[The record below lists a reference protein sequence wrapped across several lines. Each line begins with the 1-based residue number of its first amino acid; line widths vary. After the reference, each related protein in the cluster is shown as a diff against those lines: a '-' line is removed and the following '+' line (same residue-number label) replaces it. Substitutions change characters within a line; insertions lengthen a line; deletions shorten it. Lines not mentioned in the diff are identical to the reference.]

1 MPGVAE
7 IQREIAQTQSFV
19 QERLDPMRREVG
31 LLREEQERLAGE
43 VRTLLAQQR
52 SERREAVLSR
62 GSNDRVRVRGGQLDG
77 FDMVDLAIMRSLLT
91 AQQARPQDYDSRAL
105 QAWEQSVQRAMDSTT
120 AGAGDELVGREE
132 ARQLWADVNVET
144 AVASLF
150 ETVTMPSN
158 PFDIPLQL
166 GDVNWYPGTAN
177 VAVSSTNLSTAK
189 QTLTAYELV
198 GMVPWAYELDE
209 DAVIAMMAEVR
220 ATLLRNSAQVLDD
233 IVLNADT
240 SLTGNINH
248 DGTALTATTAGLAHY
263 LVGFDGLV
271 HLPLVDN
278 TAMRN
283 DHSAAVSADMFNE
296 LRRKLGK
303 YGLRPS
309 ELAFV
314 TDVNTFI
321 AVQSITEFQ
330 TVDKLGPNA
339 TLLTG
344 QLGSVEGR
352 PRGRVGAD
360 GARGRRRQGHGGR
373 ERGEHGP
380 PAAGQPDAMA
390 QGLQAGAAHRDGTR
404 RAASA
409 KRDGGEHARGVRR
422 AHRVA
427 DIRRPHRAAVQ
438 HHGRVGVAA
447 GAPLVGAPRR
457 QGVART
463 ERQRTDKRRQLSWQ
477 TLSGMLPSAR
487 F

>member
-31 LLREEQERLAGE
+31 LLREEHERLAGE

-52 SERREAVLSR
+52 SERRESVLSR
-62 GSNDRVRVRGGQLDG
+62 ASNDRVRVRGGQLDG

-132 ARQLWADVNVET
+132 ARQLWADVNAET

-177 VAVSSTNLSTAK
+177 VAVSSTNLTTAK

-248 DGTALTATTAGLAHY
+248 DGTALTATTAGHAHY

-283 DHSAAVSADMFNE
+283 DHGAAVSADMFNE

-344 QLGSVEGR
+344 QLGSVEGV
-352 PRGRVGAD
+352 PVVVSEQMALADAD
-360 GARGRRRQGHGGR
+360 GKVTAAGNVASTGRLLLVNRTQWRKGFKRELLIETERDVQRRQNVMVVSMR
-373 ERGEHGP
+373 VAFAERSGSRTS
-380 PAAGQPDAMA
+380 
-390 QGLQAGAAHRDGTR
+390 AAHT
-404 RAASA
+404 ALQFNIT
-409 KRDGGEHARGVRR
+409 GV
-422 AHRVA
+422 
-427 DIRRPHRAAVQ
+427 
-438 HHGRVGVAA
+438 
-447 GAPLVGAPRR
+447 
-457 QGVART
+457 
-463 ERQRTDKRRQLSWQ
+463 
-477 TLSGMLPSAR
+477 
-487 F
+487 

>member
-52 SERREAVLSR
+52 SERRESVLSR
-62 GSNDRVRVRGGQLDG
+62 ASNDRVRVRGGQLDG

-120 AGAGDELVGREE
+120 SGAGDELVGREE

-177 VAVSSTNLSTAK
+177 VAVSSTNLTTAK

-248 DGTALTATTAGLAHY
+248 DGTALTTTTAGHAHY

-278 TAMRN
+278 TAMSN
-283 DHSAAVSADMFNE
+283 NHNAAVSADMFNE

-314 TDVNTFI
+314 TDINTFI

-344 QLGSVEGR
+344 QLGSVEGV
-352 PRGRVGAD
+352 PVVVSEQMALADAD
-360 GARGRRRQGHGGR
+360 GKVTAAGNVASTGRLLLVNRTQWRKGFKRELLIETERDVQRRQNVMVVSMR
-373 ERGEHGP
+373 VAFAERSGSRTS
-380 PAAGQPDAMA
+380 
-390 QGLQAGAAHRDGTR
+390 AAHT
-404 RAASA
+404 ALQFNIT
-409 KRDGGEHARGVRR
+409 GV
-422 AHRVA
+422 
-427 DIRRPHRAAVQ
+427 
-438 HHGRVGVAA
+438 
-447 GAPLVGAPRR
+447 
-457 QGVART
+457 
-463 ERQRTDKRRQLSWQ
+463 
-477 TLSGMLPSAR
+477 
-487 F
+487 

>member
-52 SERREAVLSR
+52 SERRESVLSR
-62 GSNDRVRVRGGQLDG
+62 ASNDRVRVRGGQLDG

-248 DGTALTATTAGLAHY
+248 DGTALTATTAGHAHY

-283 DHSAAVSADMFNE
+283 DHGAAVSADMFNE

-344 QLGSVEGR
+344 QLGSVEGV
-352 PRGRVGAD
+352 PVVVSEQMALADAD
-360 GARGRRRQGHGGR
+360 GKVTAAGNVASTGRLLLVNRTQWRKGFKRELLIETERDVQRRQNVMVVSMR
-373 ERGEHGP
+373 VAFAERSGSRTS
-380 PAAGQPDAMA
+380 
-390 QGLQAGAAHRDGTR
+390 AAHT
-404 RAASA
+404 ALQFNIT
-409 KRDGGEHARGVRR
+409 GV
-422 AHRVA
+422 
-427 DIRRPHRAAVQ
+427 
-438 HHGRVGVAA
+438 
-447 GAPLVGAPRR
+447 
-457 QGVART
+457 
-463 ERQRTDKRRQLSWQ
+463 
-477 TLSGMLPSAR
+477 
-487 F
+487 

>member
-248 DGTALTATTAGLAHY
+248 DGTALTATTAGHAHY
-263 LVGFDGLV
+263 LVEFDGLV

-283 DHSAAVSADMFNE
+283 DHDAAVSADMFNE

-314 TDVNTFI
+314 TDVNTYI
-321 AVQSITEFQ
+321 AVQSIAEFQ

-344 QLGSVEGR
+344 QLGSVEGV
-352 PRGRVGAD
+352 PVVVSEQMALADAD
-360 GARGRRRQGHGGR
+360 GKVTAAGNVASTGRLLLVNRTQWRKGFKRELLIETERDVQRRQNVMVVSMR
-373 ERGEHGP
+373 VAFAERSGSRTS
-380 PAAGQPDAMA
+380 
-390 QGLQAGAAHRDGTR
+390 AAHT
-404 RAASA
+404 ALQFNIT
-409 KRDGGEHARGVRR
+409 GV
-422 AHRVA
+422 
-427 DIRRPHRAAVQ
+427 
-438 HHGRVGVAA
+438 
-447 GAPLVGAPRR
+447 
-457 QGVART
+457 
-463 ERQRTDKRRQLSWQ
+463 
-477 TLSGMLPSAR
+477 
-487 F
+487 

>member
-52 SERREAVLSR
+52 SERRESVLSR
-62 GSNDRVRVRGGQLDG
+62 ASNDRVRVRGGQLDG

-177 VAVSSTNLSTAK
+177 VAVSSTNLTTAK

-248 DGTALTATTAGLAHY
+248 DGTALTATTAGHAHY

-283 DHSAAVSADMFNE
+283 DHGAAVSADMFNE

-344 QLGSVEGR
+344 QLGSVEGV
-352 PRGRVGAD
+352 PVVVSEQMALADAD
-360 GARGRRRQGHGGR
+360 GKVTAAGNVASTGRLLLVNRTQWRKGFKRELLIETERDVQRRQNVMVVSMR
-373 ERGEHGP
+373 VAFAERSGSRTS
-380 PAAGQPDAMA
+380 
-390 QGLQAGAAHRDGTR
+390 AAHT
-404 RAASA
+404 ALQFNIT
-409 KRDGGEHARGVRR
+409 GV
-422 AHRVA
+422 
-427 DIRRPHRAAVQ
+427 
-438 HHGRVGVAA
+438 
-447 GAPLVGAPRR
+447 
-457 QGVART
+457 
-463 ERQRTDKRRQLSWQ
+463 
-477 TLSGMLPSAR
+477 
-487 F
+487 

>member
-52 SERREAVLSR
+52 SERRESVLSR
-62 GSNDRVRVRGGQLDG
+62 ASNDRVRVRGGQLDG

-120 AGAGDELVGREE
+120 SGAGDELVGREE

-177 VAVSSTNLSTAK
+177 VAVSSTNLTTAK

-248 DGTALTATTAGLAHY
+248 DGTALTATTAGHAHY

-278 TAMRN
+278 TAMSN
-283 DHSAAVSADMFNE
+283 DHNAAVSADMFNE

-344 QLGSVEGR
+344 QLGSVEGV
-352 PRGRVGAD
+352 PVVVSEQMALADAD
-360 GARGRRRQGHGGR
+360 GKVTAAGNVASTGRLLLVNRTQWRKGFKRELLIETERDVQRRQNVMVVSMR
-373 ERGEHGP
+373 VAFAERSGSRTS
-380 PAAGQPDAMA
+380 
-390 QGLQAGAAHRDGTR
+390 AAHT
-404 RAASA
+404 ALQFNIT
-409 KRDGGEHARGVRR
+409 GV
-422 AHRVA
+422 
-427 DIRRPHRAAVQ
+427 
-438 HHGRVGVAA
+438 
-447 GAPLVGAPRR
+447 
-457 QGVART
+457 
-463 ERQRTDKRRQLSWQ
+463 
-477 TLSGMLPSAR
+477 
-487 F
+487 

>member
-62 GSNDRVRVRGGQLDG
+62 ASNDRVRVRGGQLDG

-209 DAVIAMMAEVR
+209 DAVIAMMGEVR

-248 DGTALTATTAGLAHY
+248 DGTALTATTAGHAHY

-344 QLGSVEGR
+344 QLGSVEGV
-352 PRGRVGAD
+352 PVVVSEQMALADAD
-360 GARGRRRQGHGGR
+360 GKVTAAGNVASTGRLLLVNRTQWRKGFKRELLIETERDVQRRQNVMVVSMR
-373 ERGEHGP
+373 VAFAERSGSRTS
-380 PAAGQPDAMA
+380 
-390 QGLQAGAAHRDGTR
+390 AAHT
-404 RAASA
+404 ALQFNIT
-409 KRDGGEHARGVRR
+409 GV
-422 AHRVA
+422 
-427 DIRRPHRAAVQ
+427 
-438 HHGRVGVAA
+438 
-447 GAPLVGAPRR
+447 
-457 QGVART
+457 
-463 ERQRTDKRRQLSWQ
+463 
-477 TLSGMLPSAR
+477 
-487 F
+487 

>member
-43 VRTLLAQQR
+43 VRTLLGQQR

-62 GSNDRVRVRGGQLDG
+62 ASNDRVRVRGGQLDG

-120 AGAGDELVGREE
+120 SGAGDELVGREE

-177 VAVSSTNLSTAK
+177 VAVSSTNLTTAK

-248 DGTALTATTAGLAHY
+248 DGTALTATTAGHAHY

-278 TAMRN
+278 TAMSN
-283 DHSAAVSADMFNE
+283 NHNAAVSADMFNE

-344 QLGSVEGR
+344 QLGSVEGV
-352 PRGRVGAD
+352 PVVVSEQMALADAD
-360 GARGRRRQGHGGR
+360 GKVTAAGNVASTGRLLLVNRTQWRKGFKRELLIETERDVQRRQNVMVVSMR
-373 ERGEHGP
+373 VAFAERSGSRTS
-380 PAAGQPDAMA
+380 
-390 QGLQAGAAHRDGTR
+390 AAHT
-404 RAASA
+404 ALQFNIT
-409 KRDGGEHARGVRR
+409 GV
-422 AHRVA
+422 
-427 DIRRPHRAAVQ
+427 
-438 HHGRVGVAA
+438 
-447 GAPLVGAPRR
+447 
-457 QGVART
+457 
-463 ERQRTDKRRQLSWQ
+463 
-477 TLSGMLPSAR
+477 
-487 F
+487 

>member
-52 SERREAVLSR
+52 SERRESVLSR
-62 GSNDRVRVRGGQLDG
+62 ASNDRVRVRGGQLDG

-132 ARQLWADVNVET
+132 ARQLWADVNAET

-150 ETVTMPSN
+150 DTVTMPSN

-177 VAVSSTNLSTAK
+177 VAVASTNLTTAK

-248 DGTALTATTAGLAHY
+248 DGTALTATTAGHAHY

-283 DHSAAVSADMFNE
+283 DHNAAVSADMFNE

-344 QLGSVEGR
+344 QLGSVEGV
-352 PRGRVGAD
+352 PVVVSEQMALADAD
-360 GARGRRRQGHGGR
+360 GKVTAAGNVASTGRLLLVNRTQWRKGFKRELLIETERDVQRRQNVMVVSMR
-373 ERGEHGP
+373 VAFAERSGSRTS
-380 PAAGQPDAMA
+380 
-390 QGLQAGAAHRDGTR
+390 AAHT
-404 RAASA
+404 ALQFNIT
-409 KRDGGEHARGVRR
+409 GV
-422 AHRVA
+422 
-427 DIRRPHRAAVQ
+427 
-438 HHGRVGVAA
+438 
-447 GAPLVGAPRR
+447 
-457 QGVART
+457 
-463 ERQRTDKRRQLSWQ
+463 
-477 TLSGMLPSAR
+477 
-487 F
+487 

>member
-248 DGTALTATTAGLAHY
+248 DGAALTATTAGHAHY

-283 DHSAAVSADMFNE
+283 DHNAAVSADMFNE

-314 TDVNTFI
+314 TDVNTYI
-321 AVQSITEFQ
+321 AVQSIAEFQ

-344 QLGSVEGR
+344 QLGSVEGV
-352 PRGRVGAD
+352 PVVVSEQMALADAD
-360 GARGRRRQGHGGR
+360 GKVTAAGNVASTGRLLLVNRTQWRKGFKRELLIETERDVQRRQNVMVVSMR
-373 ERGEHGP
+373 VAFAERSGSRTS
-380 PAAGQPDAMA
+380 
-390 QGLQAGAAHRDGTR
+390 AAHT
-404 RAASA
+404 ALQFNIT
-409 KRDGGEHARGVRR
+409 GV
-422 AHRVA
+422 
-427 DIRRPHRAAVQ
+427 
-438 HHGRVGVAA
+438 
-447 GAPLVGAPRR
+447 
-457 QGVART
+457 
-463 ERQRTDKRRQLSWQ
+463 
-477 TLSGMLPSAR
+477 
-487 F
+487 

>member
-62 GSNDRVRVRGGQLDG
+62 ASNDRVRVRGGQLDG

-198 GMVPWAYELDE
+198 SMVPWAYELDE
-209 DAVIAMMAEVR
+209 DAVIAMMGEVR

-248 DGTALTATTAGLAHY
+248 DGTALTATTAGHAHY

-344 QLGSVEGR
+344 QLGSVEGV
-352 PRGRVGAD
+352 PVVVSEQMALADAD
-360 GARGRRRQGHGGR
+360 GKVTAAGNVASTGRLLLVNRTQWRKGFKRELLIETERDVQRRQNVMVVSMR
-373 ERGEHGP
+373 VAFAERSGSRTS
-380 PAAGQPDAMA
+380 
-390 QGLQAGAAHRDGTR
+390 AAHT
-404 RAASA
+404 ALQFNIT
-409 KRDGGEHARGVRR
+409 GV
-422 AHRVA
+422 
-427 DIRRPHRAAVQ
+427 
-438 HHGRVGVAA
+438 
-447 GAPLVGAPRR
+447 
-457 QGVART
+457 
-463 ERQRTDKRRQLSWQ
+463 
-477 TLSGMLPSAR
+477 
-487 F
+487 

>member
-52 SERREAVLSR
+52 SERRESVLSR
-62 GSNDRVRVRGGQLDG
+62 ASNDRVRVRGGQLDG

-248 DGTALTATTAGLAHY
+248 DGTALTATTAGHAHY

-344 QLGSVEGR
+344 QLGSVEGV
-352 PRGRVGAD
+352 PVVVSEQMALADAD
-360 GARGRRRQGHGGR
+360 GKVTAAGNVASTGRLLLVNRTQWRKGFKRELLIETERDVQRRQNVMVVSMR
-373 ERGEHGP
+373 VAFAERSGSRTS
-380 PAAGQPDAMA
+380 
-390 QGLQAGAAHRDGTR
+390 AAHT
-404 RAASA
+404 ALQFNIT
-409 KRDGGEHARGVRR
+409 GV
-422 AHRVA
+422 
-427 DIRRPHRAAVQ
+427 
-438 HHGRVGVAA
+438 
-447 GAPLVGAPRR
+447 
-457 QGVART
+457 
-463 ERQRTDKRRQLSWQ
+463 
-477 TLSGMLPSAR
+477 
-487 F
+487 

>member
-43 VRTLLAQQR
+43 VRTLLGQQR

-62 GSNDRVRVRGGQLDG
+62 ASNDRVRVRGGQLDG

-120 AGAGDELVGREE
+120 SGAGDELVGREE

-177 VAVSSTNLSTAK
+177 VAVSSTNLTTAK

-248 DGTALTATTAGLAHY
+248 DGTALTATTAGHAHY

-278 TAMRN
+278 TAMSN
-283 DHSAAVSADMFNE
+283 DHNAAVSADMFNE

-344 QLGSVEGR
+344 QLGSVEGV
-352 PRGRVGAD
+352 PVVVSEQMALADAD
-360 GARGRRRQGHGGR
+360 GKVTAAGNVASTGRLLLVNRTQWRKGFKRELLIETERDVQRRQNVMVVSMR
-373 ERGEHGP
+373 VAFAERSGSRTS
-380 PAAGQPDAMA
+380 
-390 QGLQAGAAHRDGTR
+390 AAHT
-404 RAASA
+404 ALQFNIT
-409 KRDGGEHARGVRR
+409 GV
-422 AHRVA
+422 
-427 DIRRPHRAAVQ
+427 
-438 HHGRVGVAA
+438 
-447 GAPLVGAPRR
+447 
-457 QGVART
+457 
-463 ERQRTDKRRQLSWQ
+463 
-477 TLSGMLPSAR
+477 
-487 F
+487 

>member
-7 IQREIAQTQSFV
+7 IQREIAQTQSLV

-62 GSNDRVRVRGGQLDG
+62 ASNDRVRVRGGQLDG

-209 DAVIAMMAEVR
+209 DAVIAMMGEVR

-240 SLTGNINH
+240 SLTGNINY
-248 DGTALTATTAGLAHY
+248 DGTALTATTAGHAHY

-344 QLGSVEGR
+344 QLGSVEGV
-352 PRGRVGAD
+352 PVVVSEQMALADAD
-360 GARGRRRQGHGGR
+360 GKVTAAGNVASTGRLLLVNRTQWRKGFKRELLIETERDVQRRQNVMVVSMR
-373 ERGEHGP
+373 VAFAERSGSRTS
-380 PAAGQPDAMA
+380 
-390 QGLQAGAAHRDGTR
+390 AAHT
-404 RAASA
+404 ALQFNIT
-409 KRDGGEHARGVRR
+409 GV
-422 AHRVA
+422 
-427 DIRRPHRAAVQ
+427 
-438 HHGRVGVAA
+438 
-447 GAPLVGAPRR
+447 
-457 QGVART
+457 
-463 ERQRTDKRRQLSWQ
+463 
-477 TLSGMLPSAR
+477 
-487 F
+487 

>member
-52 SERREAVLSR
+52 SERRESVLSR
-62 GSNDRVRVRGGQLDG
+62 ASNDRVRVRGGQLDG

-177 VAVSSTNLSTAK
+177 VAVSSTNLTTAK

-248 DGTALTATTAGLAHY
+248 DGTALTATTAGHAHY

-344 QLGSVEGR
+344 QLGSVEGV
-352 PRGRVGAD
+352 PVVVSEQMALADAD
-360 GARGRRRQGHGGR
+360 GKVTAAGNVASTGRLLLVNRTQWRKGFKRELLIETERDVQRRQNVMVVSMR
-373 ERGEHGP
+373 VAFAERSGSRTS
-380 PAAGQPDAMA
+380 
-390 QGLQAGAAHRDGTR
+390 AAHT
-404 RAASA
+404 ALQFNIT
-409 KRDGGEHARGVRR
+409 GV
-422 AHRVA
+422 
-427 DIRRPHRAAVQ
+427 
-438 HHGRVGVAA
+438 
-447 GAPLVGAPRR
+447 
-457 QGVART
+457 
-463 ERQRTDKRRQLSWQ
+463 
-477 TLSGMLPSAR
+477 
-487 F
+487 

>member
-52 SERREAVLSR
+52 SERRDAVLSR
-62 GSNDRVRVRGGQLDG
+62 ASNDRVRVRGGQLDG

-240 SLTGNINH
+240 SLTGNINY
-248 DGTALTATTAGLAHY
+248 DGTALTATTAGHAHY

-283 DHSAAVSADMFNE
+283 DHNAAVSADMFNE

-344 QLGSVEGR
+344 QLGSVEGV
-352 PRGRVGAD
+352 PVVVSEQMALADAD
-360 GARGRRRQGHGGR
+360 GKVTAAGNVASTGRLLLVNRTQWRKGFKRELLIETERDVQRRQNVMVVSMR
-373 ERGEHGP
+373 VAFAERTGSRTS
-380 PAAGQPDAMA
+380 
-390 QGLQAGAAHRDGTR
+390 AAHT
-404 RAASA
+404 ALQFNIT
-409 KRDGGEHARGVRR
+409 GV
-422 AHRVA
+422 
-427 DIRRPHRAAVQ
+427 
-438 HHGRVGVAA
+438 
-447 GAPLVGAPRR
+447 
-457 QGVART
+457 
-463 ERQRTDKRRQLSWQ
+463 
-477 TLSGMLPSAR
+477 
-487 F
+487 

>member
-31 LLREEQERLAGE
+31 LLREEHERLAGE
-43 VRTLLAQQR
+43 VRTLLGQQR

-62 GSNDRVRVRGGQLDG
+62 ASNDRVRVRGGQLDG

-120 AGAGDELVGREE
+120 SGAGDELVGREE

-177 VAVSSTNLSTAK
+177 VAVSSTNLTTAK

-248 DGTALTATTAGLAHY
+248 DGTALTATTAGHAHY

-283 DHSAAVSADMFNE
+283 DHGAAVSADMFNE

-344 QLGSVEGR
+344 QLGSVEGV
-352 PRGRVGAD
+352 PVVVSEQMALADAD
-360 GARGRRRQGHGGR
+360 GKVTAAGNVASTGRLLLVNRTQWRKGFKRELLIETERDVQRRQNVMVVSMR
-373 ERGEHGP
+373 VAFAERSGSRTS
-380 PAAGQPDAMA
+380 
-390 QGLQAGAAHRDGTR
+390 AAHT
-404 RAASA
+404 ALQFNIT
-409 KRDGGEHARGVRR
+409 GV
-422 AHRVA
+422 
-427 DIRRPHRAAVQ
+427 
-438 HHGRVGVAA
+438 
-447 GAPLVGAPRR
+447 
-457 QGVART
+457 
-463 ERQRTDKRRQLSWQ
+463 
-477 TLSGMLPSAR
+477 
-487 F
+487 